1 MSVII
6 RANTP
11 IPCKMTKEYTNTRDN
26 QQILSI
32 DIYQGPN
39 KLVVDN

>member
-11 IPCKMTKEYTNTRDN
+11 IPCKMTKKYSNGRDN
-26 QQILSI
+26 QEILSI
-32 DIYQGPN
+32 KIYQGPN